1 MRAMHERTKWTRVR
15 MRVRGFGCS
24 SHIDREAG
32 MDLTEK
38 LRFLAKTR
46 RR

>member
-1 MRAMHERTKWTRVR
+1 MDERKKWTRLRVK
-15 MRVRGFGCS
+15 VRGFGCS
-24 SHIDREAG
+24 SHINREAR